1 MSKNK
6 YASDFRSYMNVN
18 IKNEE
23 SPATPNTLDSRI
35 VSLDIW
41 DKKYRLSSAERHRD
55 VLRHPVNATAANRTA
70 TLFEF
75 ATQLGLPV
83 QLLIDQF
90 RNAGIPSLTPEVL
103 ISERHKAALLEY
115 LRKEHGATNP
125 KITLT
130 RKNVSKKRIL
140 VNEEEL
146 VAPLSQDVLHQNETP
161 SSECILLLEDV
172 NEEFIYLIANNPS
185 IVYQLGSR
193 KFEELIAKLFS
204 DRGHEVSLTKST
216 RDGGYDVWAKVKDAF
231 SEFVILVECKKY
243 SPENK
248 VGVEIVRGLYGVTE
262 MNKAN
267 QGLIITSSFFTK
279 DAHQEQLR
287 IGNRIGLKDYNNLV
301 EWLKPYSK

>member
-1 MSKNK
+1 MPNNK
-6 YASDFRSYMNVN
+6 YGSDFRHYMHRN
-18 IKNEE
+18 IKSDCLNQSASTGLLIEVSGYANRNPE
-23 SPATPNTLDSRI
+23 VRLMPDFNSSAKQSSDSV
-35 VSLDIW
+35 VSL
-41 DKKYRLSSAERHRD
+41 A
-55 VLRHPVNATAANRTA
+55 V
-70 TLFEF
+70 F
-75 ATQLGLPV
+75 AIELGLPV

-115 LRKEHGATNP
+115 LRKEHGAINP

-130 RKNVSKKRIL
+130 RKDVSKKRIL
-140 VNEEEL
+140 VNKEEL
-146 VAPLSQDVLHQNETP
+146 VGPISQDVLHLNETP
-161 SSECILLLEDV
+161 SSESILLLEDV
-172 NEEFIYLIANNPS
+172 NAEFIYLIANNPS
-185 IVYQLGSR
+185 TMYQLGPR

-216 RDGGYDVWAKVKDAF
+216 RDGGYDIWAKVKDAF
-231 SEFVILVECKKY
+231 SEFIILAECKKY

-287 IGNRIGLKDYNNLV
+287 IGNRTGLKDYNNLV
-301 EWLKPYSK
+301 EWLEPYSK

>member
-1 MSKNK
+1 MPNDK
-6 YASDFRSYMNVN
+6 YGSDFRHYMHRN
-18 IKNEE
+18 IKSECLNQSASTGLLIEVGGYANRNPE
-23 SPATPNTLDSRI
+23 VRLMPDFNFSARQSSDSV
-35 VSLDIW
+35 VSL
-41 DKKYRLSSAERHRD
+41 A
-55 VLRHPVNATAANRTA
+55 V
-70 TLFEF
+70 F
-75 ATQLGLPV
+75 AIELGLPV

-115 LRKEHGATNP
+115 LRKEHGAINS

-130 RKNVSKKRIL
+130 RKDVRKKRVL
-140 VNEEEL
+140 ANEEPL
-146 VAPLSQDVLHQNETP
+146 LGPLSQDILHQNETP
-161 SSECILLLEDV
+161 SSESILLLEDV

-185 IVYQLGSR
+185 TMYQLGSR

-216 RDGGYDVWAKVKDAF
+216 RDGGYDIWAKVKDTF
-231 SEFVILVECKKY
+231 SEFIILAECKKY